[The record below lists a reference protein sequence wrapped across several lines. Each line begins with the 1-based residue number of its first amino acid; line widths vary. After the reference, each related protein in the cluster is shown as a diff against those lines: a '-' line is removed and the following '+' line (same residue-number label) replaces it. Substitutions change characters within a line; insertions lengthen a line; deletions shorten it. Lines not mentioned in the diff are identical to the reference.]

1 MNTFKG
7 ALMAKKTKRSK
18 ATPKDAD
25 LILKLYD
32 LRREPTMRKAR
43 DFMAT
48 QFWPQSYGEF
58 KAVGLAFGTE
68 QNAWFRQAWT
78 YWEMAAALVLH
89 GALDEQLF
97 FKCNGEPYFYY
108 AKFKP
113 FIEQFRKDLNAP
125 EFMAYIEELANK
137 TPEAKT
143 RVKQLEARIQARAA
157 QMAAAKAAG

>member
-1 MNTFKG
+1 
-7 ALMAKKTKRSK
+7 MAKQTKRSK

-32 LRREPTMRKAR
+32 LRREATMRKAR
-43 DFMAT
+43 DFMGA
-48 QFWPQSYGEF
+48 QFWPRSYDEF
-58 KAVGLAFGTE
+58 KAVGLAFGSE
-68 QNAWFRQAWT
+68 QNAWFRQALT

-113 FIEQFRKDLNAP
+113 FIEQFRKDMNAL
-125 EFMAYIEELANK
+125 EFMANIEELAHK
-137 TPEAKT
+137 TPEAKN
-143 RVKQLEARIQARAA
+143 RIKQMEGRIQAMAVR
-157 QMAAAKAAG
+157 MAAAKAAD